1 VIKGINH
8 LTFSVSNLD
17 VSIDFYQR
25 VFGAE
30 LLFRDARTAY
40 FDIAGLW
47 LALNVQESIPRT
59 EIRQSYT
66 HIAFTVDA
74 ADMVNMQQR
83 LGVALLPDRSRGGD
97 EGQSLYF
104 ADCLAFWRKLV
115 SFCASRKQGR
125 RSQLCKRKWHT
136 LRRRHMGRSGRFCIK
151 WTWAS

>member
-1 VIKGINH
+1 MIKGINH

-17 VSIDFYQR
+17 VSTDFYQR

-104 ADCLAFWRKLV
+104 ADCLAF
-115 SFCASRKQGR
+115 
-125 RSQLCKRKWHT
+125 
-136 LRRRHMGRSGRFCIK
+136 
-151 WTWAS
+151 